1 MPASVAHAVF
11 CGDIFFV
18 FQSFRKGGHIH
29 ETADQVAVFRHHSG
43 IAELIQL
50 LRGTAVVSGQAVRLI
65 IVGDFL
71 KIVALQINK
80 AKMQFFDG
88 LIYYIRSTAA
98 HRKRQPAP
106 YSSLKLHLAKCSCH
120 PTPYHMPPYFV
131 KALFCPVHH
140 HANSAP
146 LLWAPPSRGGSHR
159 NPTTARSRQAAESPP
174 APKAQRPRGPPA

>member
-29 ETADQVAVFRHHSG
+29 ETADQVAVFGHHSG
-43 IAELIQL
+43 ITELIQL

-98 HRKRQPAP
+98 HRKRQPVP
-106 YSSLKLHLAKCSCH
+106 YSSLKLHLANLCISLLRETFASRC
-120 PTPYHMPPYFV
+120 
-131 KALFCPVHH
+131 
-140 HANSAP
+140 P
-146 LLWAPPSRGGSHR
+146 LLPSS
-159 NPTTARSRQAAESPP
+159 RSPCR
-174 APKAQRPRGPPA
+174 